1 MSVRGGITS
10 DCPGTIWISA
20 QEAERLYWA
29 KRCSDPVGVMYEMGE
44 HLDLAWRLRSCSST
58 SPRSVLDIG
67 VGPMGT
73 GLLWLFSDA
82 RVKIGVDTLQ
92 RMPVATGNRYAD
104 QLVEAIRS
112 DSQYIVGQ
120 AERLPFGDEAF
131 DVVVCNNVLDHVDR
145 PLRVLSE
152 VCRVVRPGGYLGLG
166 LDTNSYLGYFLRR
179 VDRLLR
185 PSLNTYRLHPTDFVI
200 GYIEQYLSDRHF
212 VILSSNEASGPGRLI
227 GRRRMQCWVA
237 LKESESV
244 PSARLP
250 Y

>member
-1 MSVRGGITS
+1 MTS
-10 DCPGTIWISA
+10 DCPSTIWISA

-92 RMPVATGNRYAD
+92 RVPVATGNRYAD

-112 DSQYIVGQ
+112 DSQYVVGR
-120 AERLPFGDEAF
+120 AERLPFSDGAF
-131 DVVVCNNVLDHVDR
+131 DLVVCNNVLDHVDR
-145 PLRVLSE
+145 PLHVLSE
-152 VCRVVRPGGYLGLG
+152 TCRVVRPGGYLGLG
-166 LDTNSYLGYFLRR
+166 LDTNSYLSYFLRR

-200 GYIEQYLSDRHF
+200 GYIERYLSNRHF

-237 LKESESV
+237 LKESKSV
-244 PSARLP
+244 PSVHLP

>member
-1 MSVRGGITS
+1 MTG

-58 SPRSVLDIG
+58 SPRSVLDVG

-112 DSQYIVGQ
+112 DSRYIVGR

-166 LDTNSYLGYFLRR
+166 LDTNSYLGYFVRR

-212 VILSSNEASGPGRLI
+212 IILSSNEASGPGRLG

-237 LKESESV
+237 IKRPEGS
-244 PSARLP
+244 PSGQCV
-250 Y
+250 